1 MLGAPTRRAP
11 GSLGVKAL
19 VCIIMILVFLV
30 ANIINYKET
39 TFLRN
44 QIMNQSGST
53 AKASDIKRSVAATSD
68 MKVNDCL
75 LQIAHVTDIKVYSQN
90 DEDGALL
97 QTLRCMGGHGTKEY
111 FEFGSENGMEV
122 NTRILRDIYGWKGHL
137 LDGGNEN
144 DEINLHKEFFSPS
157 NIVSL
162 LEKYKASKSLDVL
175 SIDSD
180 YDDFYIMREIL
191 LAGYTPRI
199 LIVEFNSNLGN
210 ELAVTVTPTR
220 PLEKKN
226 ENPNAGHYWKHNCYM
241 GASAAA
247 LIMLADVFGY
257 VPVWSNHVNLFFV
270 NLALA
275 LKEDLLLPSVQN
287 FPGPHPRRIHSN
299 CDGEIWKLIDTN
311 YTAYAALDLSLSHSE
326 WSNGYRDIKLGFKNY
341 GEDSDYGNGWREVF
355 VID

>member
-1 MLGAPTRRAP
+1 
-11 GSLGVKAL
+11 
-19 VCIIMILVFLV
+19 
-30 ANIINYKET
+30 
-39 TFLRN
+39 
-44 QIMNQSGST
+44 MNQSGST

-75 LQIAHVTDIKVYSQN
+75 LQIAHVTDIKIYSQN

-199 LIVEFNSNLGN
+199 LIVEFN
-210 ELAVTVTPTR
+210 
-220 PLEKKN
+220 
-226 ENPNAGHYWKHNCYM
+226 
-241 GASAAA
+241 
-247 LIMLADVFGY
+247 
-257 VPVWSNHVNLFFV
+257 
-270 NLALA
+270 
-275 LKEDLLLPSVQN
+275 
-287 FPGPHPRRIHSN
+287 
-299 CDGEIWKLIDTN
+299 
-311 YTAYAALDLSLSHSE
+311 
-326 WSNGYRDIKLGFKNY
+326 
-341 GEDSDYGNGWREVF
+341 
-355 VID
+355 